1 MTRGYI
7 FDYGGT
13 LDTGGQHWGRL
24 LGRLYQQAGVPVS
37 EEQFREA
44 YVHAER
50 TLGKPPIIQSS
61 YSFRETLDAKL
72 RIELEYLVDM
82 LQQPSLMQ
90 YHDPLVNSA
99 WNVAAEYTAKSAVVL
114 RQLAQQYS
122 LVLVSNFYG
131 NIHVILSEFGLADCF
146 TSVIE
151 SAVVGMR
158 KPDPAIFQLGV
169 DALHLPAHE
178 VTVVGDSI
186 SKDIMPARK
195 IGCQTVWLRSEG
207 WTDDPVDESVPDSI
221 ITCLEDLLV

>member
-1 MTRGYI
+1 MTKGYI

-24 LGRLYQQAGVPVS
+24 LGRLYQQVGVPVS

-50 TLGKPPIIQSS
+50 TLGKTPIIQSS

-90 YHDPLVNSA
+90 YHDSLVNAA

-114 RQLAQQYS
+114 RQLALQYS

-151 SAVVGMR
+151 SAVVGIR

-221 ITCLEDLLV
+221 ITRLDELLA